1 MTNTKPVP
9 SSLKKAD
16 AFWESAYLNVT
27 NEDIE
32 IAQQKAAGNVN
43 TEAIK
48 QNLRAKLMGVV

>member
-9 SSLKKAD
+9 SSLKKAGV
-16 AFWESAYLNVT
+16 FWEFAYLNVT

-32 IAQQKAAGNVN
+32 IAQQKTAGSVN